1 MPKCILLDIEGTTT
15 PISWVY
21 ETLFPFARAHLREFL
36 ESNLQ
41 EDLQRLEDE
50 YNADNDPEKPEWN
63 AEQYLTWLLDRDRKS
78 TALKSIQGK
87 IWEKGFANG
96 ELKGEVF
103 PDVPPAL
110 QRWTDEGKKIYI
122 FSSGSV
128 LAQKLVFANTKYG
141 DLTQYLSGFF
151 DTETGPKREPESYNT
166 IAKKIGIASKDILF
180 LSDVP
185 EELIAA
191 QEARFVITLVVR
203 PGNKPVHGN
212 PDRSVLSFD
221 GL

>member
-96 ELKGEVF
+96 ELKGEN
-103 PDVPPAL
+103 
-110 QRWTDEGKKIYI
+110 E
-122 FSSGSV
+122 
-128 LAQKLVFANTKYG
+128 
-141 DLTQYLSGFF
+141 
-151 DTETGPKREPESYNT
+151 
-166 IAKKIGIASKDILF
+166 
-180 LSDVP
+180 
-185 EELIAA
+185 
-191 QEARFVITLVVR
+191 
-203 PGNKPVHGN
+203 
-212 PDRSVLSFD
+212 
-221 GL
+221 